1 MVLCSR
7 GESEENYIEISE
19 ILETNPNAVL
29 VSQSDSNSF
38 LDNIRGGD
46 MSSQLKIALEKLRKS
61 EKIVYWNGI
70 DDLEMVMVEVLG
82 KLPQNLEVSV
92 FNCAMKHQSK
102 KVVNWLRKV
111 VLCFTPLW
119 CHHRQKNQGW
129 KFLTP
134 KIPEINFKV
143 LLA

>member
-82 KLPQNLEVSV
+82 KLPQNFEVSV

-111 VLCFTPLW
+111 V
-119 CHHRQKNQGW
+119 
-129 KFLTP
+129 
-134 KIPEINFKV
+134 
-143 LLA
+143 